1 MVTINSLYYYEDTR
15 SFKSTCYQALPK
27 SYIWLKIT
35 FSNSVWPRMKEEL
48 DKSTFLQISGVFGLV
63 NTFSPKSFSEKNPVM
78 HLNKHIF
85 QSQKLQKYLSYEV
98 HIFFQ
103 KIGNFMYIPKMLK
116 QCSKKSMV
124 FQIIW
129 FELVTVNSLY

>member
-1 MVTINSLYYYEDTR
+1 
-15 SFKSTCYQALPK
+15 
-27 SYIWLKIT
+27 
-35 FSNSVWPRMKEEL
+35 MKEKL

-63 NTFSPKSFSEKNPVM
+63 NTFSAKRFSEISPFM

-85 QSQKLQKYLSYEV
+85 QSQKRQKYLTYEV

-116 QCSKKSMV
+116 
-124 FQIIW
+124 
-129 FELVTVNSLY
+129 